1 MLFKRPASCCCQ
13 EGCSLWEA
21 SVCQNTPVFRICRK
35 TCAPHEF
42 IIEQLALIAGLE
54 AAGSCGGTVNLEYQN
69 LDHVREAVWIGRSI
83 MVGQLK
89 DRLFLLLRIGADA
102 NCSGEDDTFVFQMT
116 AANVLWNLRCLSIE
130 AVARIRIPANQ
141 IQLLADFAGVHVE
154 PSVPVGVV
162 DGDGIGRF
170 LVKQTQHAGFMARKD
185 ILDLFTGGQ
194 TVNRTVF
201 APWNGRLAGGSAP
214 FHIAFRPFPFARNR
228 QAFKAAK
235 ILTVIGKQKTH
246 PSRRTFRPQSLSLR
260 RPWG

>member
-69 LDHVREAVWIGRSI
+69 LDHVREAVRIGRFI

-141 IQLLADFAGVHVE
+141 IQLLADFAGVYVE
-154 PSVPVGVV
+154 LSIPVGVV
-162 DGDGIGRF
+162 DGDGIKRF
-170 LVKQTQHAGFMARKD
+170 LVEQTQHAGFMARKD
-185 ILDLFTGGQ
+185 LLDLFTGRK

-201 APWNGRLAGGSAP
+201 ALWNGRLAGGNVP
-214 FHIAFRPFPFARNR
+214 FHIAFRPLHSPGIARHSRQRRSSRLLGNKNASFPAN
-228 QAFKAAK
+228 
-235 ILTVIGKQKTH
+235 IP
-246 PSRRTFRPQSLSLR
+246 PSISITS
-260 RPWG
+260 